1 MNSPVP
7 DLEIDPVD
15 RGEPL
20 GKTFRRLRADL
31 DGSLDDLVTEAP
43 GQGASDLDLRS
54 TEEFVTLMNHEDA
67 TVPAVNAHDNV
78 RVALRG

>member
-1 MNSPVP
+1 
-7 DLEIDPVD
+7 
-15 RGEPL
+15 
-20 GKTFRRLRADL
+20 L